1 MVGSRKMP
9 LKLEAKKKLSSR
21 TDRVKAIEIHPVQP
35 WVVSGLYNGSV
46 VIYDYITQAALKSFE
61 VSNAPV
67 RAVKFVVRMQWLIVG
82 SDDKIV
88 RVYNYNTLEKLHSFE
103 AHDDYIRCIVPHPSL
118 PLLLTSSDDCTVKVW
133 SWKDNWVEPRVYEGH
148 GHYVMQIA
156 LNPKDY
162 NTFATASLDKTI
174 KIWGISG
181 SLTPHFTLIG
191 HTQGVNCV
199 EYFRGGEKPYLVS
212 GGDDMVVKLWD
223 YQTKQCVHTLE
234 GHHHNISS
242 VSFHP
247 DLPLIVS
254 TSEDCTVKLW
264 HSSTFRLE
272 STLNH
277 SMERCW
283 GHSTLP
289 GSKLLALA
297 YDEGTLVLKLGNDE
311 PVASM
316 TSNGYVVWAKQ
327 NEIFSCN
334 LRISDQT
341 ANEGDIFPLVPR
353 ETETCEMFPQ
363 DIKHSPN
370 GRSFVICGD
379 GEYII
384 KGSRA
389 FKNQGYGSAQ
399 EFVWSTSI
407 AGDFALKDQNRVRLM
422 RGAEERFA
430 FRPNFTFDTLFG
442 GYLIGV
448 RGEDFICFFDWE
460 KGTLVRRIDACPK
473 QVYWSES
480 GLKVALVMEENIFV
494 LSYNRDLVNS
504 QGTVSEEGCEDAFTL
519 DQEVYDSSTSALWLS
534 DCFMYTTRTN
544 KLSYCLG
551 GKVMT
556 LQNLDR
562 KLFLLGYV
570 SQQNRVYLVDAEFNV
585 TSYEVLQSFIEYQQ
599 AVAREDFEKAEQI
612 FPLIPESYH
621 TRCARYLQSHDLLE
635 DALEL
640 TKDKEHK
647 FELAIQLQKLDVAY
661 SLAQDELNQSDAKWK
676 TVGDLALL
684 AGQIALAE
692 ECMLKSR
699 DLNGLL
705 LVYSSIGV
713 ADKVKSL
720 AKLAMESCKY
730 NVAFLSLFLLKDLA
744 GCIDCL
750 VKAGRIPEAA
760 FFARS
765 YCPSHISRV
774 VKLWK
779 EDLGK
784 LSKVAAQSLSD
795 PLEYPQQFPE
805 MTLGIKAES
814 ALKKFYEKGVEARA
828 SGVGAALLS
837 LDVLEA
843 VKATE
848 DLNIEQLLTTAPDC
862 PDDPFSS

>member
-1 MVGSRKMP
+1 MAVAGNMP

-21 TDRVKAIEIHPVQP
+21 TDRVKSIEIHPVQP
-35 WVVSGLYNGSV
+35 WVVSGLYNGTV
-46 VIYDYITQAALKSFE
+46 IIYDYITQAALKSFE

-67 RAVKFVVRMQWLIVG
+67 RAVRFIVRMQWMVIG
-82 SDDKIV
+82 SDDKFI
-88 RVYNYNTLEKLHSFE
+88 RVYNYNTLEKLTSFE
-103 AHDDYIRCIVPHPSL
+103 AHDDYIRSMVPHPSL
-118 PLLLTSSDDCTVKVW
+118 PLLLTSSDDCTIKVW
-133 SWKDNWVEPRVYEGH
+133 NWKENWTEPRVYEGH
-148 GHYVMQIA
+148 GHYVMQTV
-156 LNPKDY
+156 LNPKDF

-174 KIWGISG
+174 KIWGIAG

-191 HTQGVNCV
+191 HTQGVNCL

-212 GGDDMVVKLWD
+212 GGDDMVIKLWD

-272 STLNH
+272 TTLNH

-283 GHSTLP
+283 AHATLP

-316 TSNGYVVWAKQ
+316 TSSGYVVWAKQ

-334 LRISDQT
+334 LRISDST
-341 ANEGDIFPLVPR
+341 TNEGDLVPLVPR

-407 AGDFALKDQNRVRLM
+407 AGDFALKDQSRIRLM
-422 RGAEERFA
+422 RGSEERLS
-430 FRPNFTFDTLFG
+430 FRPNFSFDCLFG

-448 RGEDFICFFDWE
+448 RGEDFICFYEWE
-460 KGTLVRRIDACPK
+460 KGSLIRRIDTCPK
-473 QVYWSES
+473 QVCWSDS
-480 GLKVALVMEENIFV
+480 GLKLALVMEENVFI
-494 LSYNRDLVNS
+494 LTYNRDLVNA
-504 QGTVSEEGCEDAFTL
+504 QATLAEDGCEDAFTL
-519 DQEVYDSSTSALWLS
+519 DQELYDSSTSALWLS
-534 DCFMYTTRTN
+534 DCFMYTTRGN

-551 GKVMT
+551 GKVMQ

-562 KLFLLGYV
+562 RLYLLGYV
-570 SQQNRVYLVDAEFNV
+570 NQQNRVYLIDSEFNV
-585 TSYEVLQSFIEYQQ
+585 TSFEVLQSFIEYQQ
-599 AVAREDFEKAEQI
+599 AIAQEDFERAEQL
-612 FPLIPESYH
+612 FPQIPENYH
-621 TRCARYLQSHDLLE
+621 TRCARYLQSHKLLE
-635 DALEL
+635 DAMEI

-647 FELAIQLQKLDVAY
+647 FELAIELGRLEVAY
-661 SLAQDELNQSDAKWK
+661 ALAQEEMGTGEAKWK

-684 AGQIALAE
+684 NGHIELAE
-692 ECMLKSR
+692 ECMLRSK

-713 ADKVKSL
+713 VSKMRSL
-720 AKLAMESCKY
+720 AALALENCKY
-730 NVAFLSLFLLKDLA
+730 NVAFLALFLLKDLS

-750 VKAGRIPEAA
+750 VRAGRIPEAA

-765 YCPSHISRV
+765 YCPSEISRV
-774 VKLWK
+774 VKMWK
-779 EDLGK
+779 DDLSK
-784 LSKVAAQSLSD
+784 LSKVASQSLSD

-805 MTLGIKAES
+805 LTLGIKAEQVLKRFYDKTLPAKS
-814 ALKKFYEKGVEARA
+814 AMMGQ
-828 SGVGAALLS
+828 ALLS

-843 VKATE
+843 VKE
-848 DLNIEQLLTTAPDC
+848 SEEVDIEQLLSAPPEC
-862 PDDPFSS
+862 PEDPMSS